1 MSREIT
7 PDGQLL
13 GFDLTRRAALAAAGG
28 AWAVAAGMQAAA
40 AAPAAST
47 AKHTALIRTAS
58 DCLAVAEVCQ
68 AHCIKLLGAG
78 DTSMKACMG
87 LVAATLPMCEAL
99 IRLAAL
105 DAPRLAEF
113 TKVCIGVCAD
123 CEAECRKHADHH
135 AECRDCADACA
146 ACIKA
151 CKAVS
156 GA

>member
-1 MSREIT
+1 MASTEANGAGT
-7 PDGQLL
+7 ADHN
-13 GFDLTRRAALAAAGG
+13 LTRRAALAVAGV
-28 AWAVAAGMQAAA
+28 AWVAATGTRPATG
-40 AAPAAST
+40 APAAST
-47 AKHTALIRTAS
+47 AKHAALIKTAT
-58 DCLAVAEVCQ
+58 DCIGIAEICQ

-78 DTSMKACMG
+78 DTSMKDCMG

-99 IRLAAL
+99 VRLAAL

-123 CEAECRKHADHH
+123 CEAECRKHASHH
-135 AECRDCADACA
+135 SECRDCADACA

-151 CKAVS
+151 CKAVT

>member
-1 MSREIT
+1 MTRDSAS
-7 PDGQLL
+7 DGKLF
-13 GFDLTRRAALAAAGG
+13 GFDLTRRGALAAAGG
-28 AWAVAAGMQAAA
+28 AWAVAAGMQTAS
-40 AAPAAST
+40 AAPAASS
-47 AKHTALIRTAS
+47 AKHGALIRTAAE
-58 DCLAVAEVCQ
+58 CLGVAEVCQ
-68 AHCIKLLGAG
+68 AHCIKLLGTG

-113 TKVCIGVCAD
+113 SKVCIGVCAD

-151 CKAVS
+151 CKAVT